1 MKKVVIFLMLIVCIS
16 FVSSLSV
23 DPNYVKSS
31 IVVGQEKNIPLDFS
45 CDEECSFSS
54 VGDFFSLSSYSG
66 KDSFVSDMLF
76 SNVSEGVYVGS
87 VVIDEI
93 IIPVVLEVNSER
105 VDFAITIDVSAAD
118 KDVEHLGEIL
128 PKVNFYNLKN
138 KEMDTEVSSYIYD
151 LGGNVLFSDT
161 ESFSIEDKYSYVKP
175 ISLDKSFSLGSYVFV
190 VVLISESGT
199 VVSSYSFNVV
209 EKRSSFLGIDYNF
222 FVLIVVIIL
231 LLMVGVVFY
240 MLYERKSFLRDLKG
254 KHARELKFYTK
265 KIKEEEMS
273 ALARVKTSK
282 EKVKIQKEFA
292 DAKNKILKEMRKE
305 HSRQKE
311 EFKKIKS
318 KKKTLSV
325 KDMKRFDSGVYDKA
339 LKSSTIGVDLKNKLG
354 TLERAYDEG
363 IISKKSLSKGKERIN
378 KAHRKLK
385 RNVYK

>member
-1 MKKVVIFLMLIVCIS
+1 MKKVVIFLVLVVCIS
-16 FVSSLSV
+16 FVSSLSI
-23 DPNYVKSS
+23 DPNYIKSS
-31 IVVGQEKNIPLDFS
+31 IVVGQEKNVPLDFS
-45 CDEECSFSS
+45 CDGECSISS
-54 VGDFFSLSSYSG
+54 TGEFFSLSSYSG
-66 KDSFVSDMLF
+66 KDNFISDVLF
-76 SNVSEGVYVGS
+76 SDVLEGVYVGS
-87 VVIDEI
+87 ITLDEI
-93 IIPVVLEVNSER
+93 VVPVVLEVNSER

-138 KEMDTEVSSYIYD
+138 REMDAEVFSYIYD
-151 LGGNVLFSDT
+151 LDGNVLFSDI

-175 ISLDKSFSLGSYVFV
+175 ISLDKSFALGSYVFAV
-190 VVLISESGT
+190 ALKSESGT
-199 VVSSYSFNVV
+199 IVSSYSFDIIK
-209 EKRSSFLGIDYNF
+209 KRSSFLGIDYNF

-240 MLYERKSFLRDLKG
+240 MLYERKSFLRDLEG

-265 KIKEEEMS
+265 KIREEEMV

-292 DAKNKILKEMRKE
+292 DAKNKILEEMKKE

-311 EFKKIKS
+311 ELKKIKL
-318 KKKTLSV
+318 KKKALSV
-325 KDMKRFDSGVYDKA
+325 KDMKRFDRGVYNKA